1 MCAPPAR
8 AMIAA
13 MAARPDLEAMRIL
26 GRYKRLVL
34 MGKARVPLEQGRRL
48 VGPDTAFHL
57 YFRHADPPARRRTRR
72 GARRRRS

>member
-1 MCAPPAR
+1 
-8 AMIAA
+8 MIAA
-13 MAARPDLEAMRIL
+13 MAARADLEAMRIL

-57 YFRHADPPARRRTRR
+57 YFRHAAAPARRR
-72 GARRRRS
+72 GLRRRSRRRCP